1 MKHTTESDGDAE
13 FEDDAEPEYHPESEE
28 AGEFWCPQCGSEM
41 YGDATRCP
49 KCGDY
54 VTPGARPL
62 SGRMTGLAWALIV
75 LIVLGLLG
83 GLIASF
89 H

>member
-1 MKHTTESDGDAE
+1 M
-13 FEDDAEPEYHPESEE
+13 DDDEPDYSPEADE
-28 AGEFWCPQCGSEM
+28 AGEFWCPQCSASM

-49 KCGDY
+49 TCGDY

-62 SGRMTGLAWALIV
+62 SGGMTWLTWTLIV
-75 LIVLGLLG
+75 VIALTVLG

-89 H
+89 R